1 VSLYFFWV
9 DETGTW
15 GGNYGCFA
23 PSIGLNFSIIG
34 LRHNFVI
41 NESHKR
47 TLHAGEGGAAE
58 NRIF

>member
-1 VSLYFFWV
+1 LYFFWV

-15 GGNYGCFA
+15 GANYGCL
-23 PSIGLNFSIIG
+23 SWSVGLNLSIIG

-47 TLHAGEGGAAE
+47 TLHAGGGGAAE
-58 NRIF
+58 NLNF